1 MLSALLCYLCSTND
15 EGGSVIALMDYLMH
29 PIFKAF
35 SMGVISN
42 NVIEISNIRFQLD

>member
-42 NVIEISNIRFQLD
+42 NVFEISNIRFQLE

>member
-15 EGGSVIALMDYLMH
+15 EGGFVIALMDYLMH

-42 NVIEISNIRFQLD
+42 NVFEISNIRFQLD

>member
-42 NVIEISNIRFQLD
+42 NVFEISIINFQVE